1 MNVYILECTTFDQ
14 FGVCISSTT
23 VNVFATKELAEQQMS
38 SMPKYE
44 NIDEYGYEFENRYV
58 IKEHKVQGV

>member
-1 MNVYILECTTFDQ
+1 MNVYILECITFDQ
-14 FGVCISSTT
+14 FGAYISSTT
-23 VNVFATKELAEQQMS
+23 VGVFATKELAEQQMS